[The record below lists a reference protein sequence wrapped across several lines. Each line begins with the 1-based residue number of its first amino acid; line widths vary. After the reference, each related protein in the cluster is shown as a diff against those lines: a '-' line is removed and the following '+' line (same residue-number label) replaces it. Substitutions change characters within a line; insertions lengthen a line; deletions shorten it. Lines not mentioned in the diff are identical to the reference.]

1 MCRFCPW
8 PFRDL
13 EGVVEGADKA
23 QTGPN
28 ADQVAARIER
38 SFFLSLNLTK
48 DQLRWLAKKG
58 VRINAPAG
66 PDPLR
71 IPEPAHGLEAHST
84 HSADGVMPL
93 GAYSYSHSFARHVE
107 YVGRYCS
114 IGAGLQTFTNTHP
127 IDRSSTSP
135 VFYQRRKFREWGG
148 DMEQSDLMV
157 PFDAPSAK
165 VRIGNDVWIGET
177 VRIREGVSIGD
188 GAIIAVDALVTQ
200 DVAPFSVVGGV
211 PARVIRHRFDPHLS
225 SAFLQLE
232 WWRYAVSDLIPHQ
245 PDQPARFAV
254 ALERAVASGQLQP
267 MAEDRFLLRD
277 LLRTQVSG

>member
-1 MCRFCPW
+1 
-8 PFRDL
+8 
-13 EGVVEGADKA
+13 
-23 QTGPN
+23 
-28 ADQVAARIER
+28 
-38 SFFLSLNLTK
+38 
-48 DQLRWLAKKG
+48 
-58 VRINAPAG
+58 
-66 PDPLR
+66 
-71 IPEPAHGLEAHST
+71 
-84 HSADGVMPL
+84 
-93 GAYSYSHSFARHVE
+93 
-107 YVGRYCS
+107 
-114 IGAGLQTFTNTHP
+114 
-127 IDRSSTSP
+127 
-135 VFYQRRKFREWGG
+135 
-148 DMEQSDLMV
+148 MV

-232 WWRYAVSDLIPHQ
+232 WWRYAVSDLIPLQ